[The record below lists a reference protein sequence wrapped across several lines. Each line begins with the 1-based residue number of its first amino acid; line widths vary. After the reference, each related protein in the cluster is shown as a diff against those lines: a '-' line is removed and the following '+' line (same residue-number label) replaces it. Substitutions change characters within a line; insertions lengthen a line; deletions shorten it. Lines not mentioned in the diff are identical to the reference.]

1 MDINELLRR
10 LHKIYVWVGQE
21 NPIRHEVLELINILK
36 SQIPPD
42 GLLQVDGQIIVDKEE
57 TPIANTANT

>member
-10 LHKIYVWVGQE
+10 LKKILIWVGQD
-21 NPIRHEVLELINILK
+21 NPIRHEILETINILK

-42 GLLQVDGQIIVDKEE
+42 GLVQVEGQIIKMSD
-57 TPIANTANT
+57 TPVANTANT